1 MVEILI
7 DFFKIG
13 ENELWNSARLQAY
26 LRNVGSPFT
35 TGASICACET
45 LTPAMVGEPDGVYTT
60 PDDDPAPW
68 FDPDLPVSGEFLG
81 MMVLDVQGIDGST
94 RSRNVTN
101 AVGGGGVFGPSR
113 ELPRTM
119 TVSGVLIGTSC
130 CGADYGLHWLEEALA
145 GCSGS
150 ACGGDCVTVYNCCPP
165 DNTTPEEFEQ
175 QHKRTFV
182 RTALVSGPTVTGRRG
197 TGSCERGTCTLGGD
211 LIEVEIVLVAASP
224 TPWTEPVPILDVG
237 IPIGGTGDCIEWCL
251 SPGGCAPGDCMFRN
265 CTPDPSLCTDPMLTI
280 PQPPQPSLPSAG
292 FCIPLGPEVAC
303 YAVDL
308 SGRPSWSS
316 DVPIVTITSGS
327 QELRNVRVVI
337 YERPQ
342 SLATA
347 TCAEVAENQACSP
360 VNEFYVTY
368 IPASSAVTFDGRT
381 GFATTECRGRCEN
394 STSAYGDQNGG
405 PVQFRELNCSNYCL
419 CIESDTTQPPAADAS
434 VSFSVAGRGY

>member
-1 MVEILI
+1 MLTDYLRV
-7 DFFKIG
+7 G
-13 ENELWNSARLQAY
+13 ENEIFNHARLQAY

-35 TGASICACET
+35 TGASICACEN
-45 LTPAMVGEPDGVYTT
+45 LTPAMVGEEDGVYTT
-60 PDDDPAPW
+60 PADDPAPW
-68 FDPDLPVSGEFLG
+68 FDADLPVSGEFLG
-81 MMVLDVQGIDGST
+81 MMVLEVLGIDGST

-101 AVGGGGVFGPSR
+101 AVGGGGVFGPLR
-113 ELPRTM
+113 DLPRTM
-119 TVSGVLIGTSC
+119 TIRGVLIGTSC
-130 CGADYGLHWLEEALA
+130 CGADYGLHWLQEALA

-165 DNTTPEEFEQ
+165 EGTTPEEFETE
-175 QHKRTFV
+175 HKRTFV
-182 RTALVSGPTVTGRRG
+182 RTALASGPTVTGRRG
-197 TGSCERGTCTLGGD
+197 TGTCALGNCAGGGD
-211 LIEVEIVLVAASP
+211 LIEVEIILVAASP
-224 TPWTEPVPILDVG
+224 AAWTEPVPVLDVSL
-237 IPIGGTGDCIEWCL
+237 PIGGTGDCIEWCL
-251 SPGGCAPGDCMFRN
+251 SPGGCPPSDCMFRN
-265 CTPDPSLCTDPMLTI
+265 CTPDPSLCTDPLLTV

-292 FCIPLGPEVAC
+292 FCIPLGPEIAC
-303 YAVDL
+303 YPIDL

-316 DVPIVTITSGS
+316 DMPIVTITSGS

-381 GFATTECRGRCEN
+381 GFATTECRGQCEN
-394 STSAYGDQNGG
+394 STTAYGDQNGG
-405 PVQFRELNCSNYCL
+405 PVQFRELNCANFCI
-419 CIESDTTQPPAADAS
+419 CIETDTTQPPAADAS